1 MISDCGEGST
11 DDTRPTI
18 SNLQSV
24 MAITTQ
30 ADTLD
35 QFSNMSSE
43 PRLSFLDDRPYAI
56 VDVETTGGNALYGR
70 VIDVAVIRVEKGRV
84 VKEFQSL
91 VNPDRFVPHEI
102 ELLTGINAESL
113 SRAPMFHS
121 IARELYK
128 ILDGAIFVAHNA
140 RFDYAFVKNEFRRL
154 GREFSAKCLCTVK
167 LSRKLFPMHRN
178 HNLDSVMQ
186 RHGIECP
193 ARHRAMADAGVVLEF
208 LRKVQNEATPDLLT
222 LAVNAILKSS
232 SLPPQLDKE
241 SLDALPETPGVYLFY
256 GTKGELLYV
265 GKSVSLRDRVM
276 SHFSGDHRS
285 SKEMEMA
292 HQVARIETRQT
303 TGELGALLLESQLIK
318 ELRPMYNVASRRHR
332 DLVLARRV
340 MTSHGYASIVLEKTH
355 EIEIDLEAP
364 IMGIFK
370 NMPQAKE
377 YLAQITRE
385 FRLCQKLLGIHQS
398 NSYCFAYHLH
408 QCDGACMGEEPPE
421 TYNARVEEAFT
432 ERRVKAWPFN
442 GGIVIEERNPVT
454 NEGEAFLIDN
464 WCLLSCF
471 RFTEY
476 GQTELFKGVSRFD
489 YDAYKI
495 LARYILNPQN
505 RRNIKQ
511 VNINELYGASDD
523 FTRLD

>member
-1 MISDCGEGST
+1 M
-11 DDTRPTI
+11 TI
-18 SNLQSV
+18 SQPIN
-24 MAITTQ
+24 
-30 ADTLD
+30 
-35 QFSNMSSE
+35 FE
-43 PRLSFLDDRPYAI
+43 PRLRFLEDKPLAI
-56 VDVETTGGNALYGR
+56 VDVETTGGNAMYGR
-70 VIDVAVIRVEKGRV
+70 IIDVAVIRIEKGRV

-102 ELLTGINAESL
+102 ELLTGISSESL
-113 SRAPMFHS
+113 SHAPMFYS
-121 IARELYK
+121 IARELFK
-128 ILDGAIFVAHNA
+128 MLDGVIFVAHNA
-140 RFDYAFVKNEFRRL
+140 RFDYGFIKNEFRRL

-178 HNLDSVMQ
+178 HNLDSVMT

-193 ARHRAMADAGVVLEF
+193 ARHRAMGDARVVMDF
-208 LRKVQNEATPDLLT
+208 LCKVQDEVTPELLT
-222 LAVNAILKSS
+222 RAVNAILKTS

-241 SLDALPETPGVYLFY
+241 TIDAVPETPGVYLFY
-256 GTKGELLYV
+256 GKNGELLYV

-285 SKEMEMA
+285 AKEMEVA

-340 MTSHGYASIVLEKTH
+340 TTSNGYSSIVLEKTH

-364 IMGIFK
+364 VMGIFK

-377 YLAQITRE
+377 YLAHITRE
-385 FRLCQKLLGIHQS
+385 FRLCQRLLGIHQT

-408 QCDGACMGEEPPE
+408 QCDGACMGEEPAE
-421 TYNARVEEAFT
+421 AYNARVEEAFA

-471 RFTEY
+471 RFTEF
-476 GQTELFKGVSRFD
+476 GQTELFKSVSRFD
-489 YDAYKI
+489 FDAYKI
-495 LARYILNPQN
+495 LARYILNPHN